1 MVFCQELLINY
12 IEYMFANFLGR
23 FSHDLGIDLGTKN
36 TLVYMN
42 DKGIV
47 INEPS
52 VVAINKRTN
61 EILEVG
67 EAANRMVG
75 KTPGHIEAIKP
86 LVDGVISDFE
96 VTEKMLKYFIT
107 KVHQENFALIPR
119 PRVVIGIPLDLTE
132 VERKAVED
140 AAKSAGARKVYL
152 IEEAMAAA
160 IGAHLPVIDA
170 TATMVVDIGG
180 GSSEIA
186 VISLGGVVTWK
197 SLRLAGNEFDNNIIE
212 YIREEFNILIGEQI
226 AESIKIKIGSAM
238 PLDEPKEMEVR
249 GRDLITGLPKAIIV
263 NDVQIREALSRTV
276 SKITDNIKT
285 ILETTPPELVSD
297 IYERGIFLSG
307 GGALLRGL
315 DKAISLAAK
324 IPVKIAEDPLTCV
337 VRGTGYLLENK
348 ELFEKVKQIVKSR
361 NLSIYEQLEE
371 IKPIDTVSTDTTLQ
385 QAREIKTQRIKQS
398 IKETIKS
405 LINENIN
412 PTKYK
417 VNKRTGISFITLNKY
432 YQLILDE
439 VTNEK
444 IIKTTI

>member
-1 MVFCQELLINY
+1 
-12 IEYMFANFLGR
+12 MFAKLLGR

-36 TLVYMN
+36 TLVYVT
-42 DKGIV
+42 DKGII

-96 VTEKMLKYFIT
+96 VTEKMLKYFID
-107 KVHQENFALIPR
+107 KVHREHFALIPR

-140 AAKSAGARKVYL
+140 AARSAGARKVYL

-160 IGAHLPVIDA
+160 IGAHLPVTEA

-180 GSSEIA
+180 GTTEIA

-249 GRDLITGLPKAIIV
+249 GRDLITGLPKAIMV
-263 NDVQIREALSRTV
+263 NDIQVREAIGRTIT
-276 SKITDNIKT
+276 KIVENIKT

-337 VRGTGYLLENK
+337 VRGTGYLLGDK
-348 ELFEKVKQIVKSR
+348 DLLEKVV
-361 NLSIYEQLEE
+361 L
-371 IKPIDTVSTDTTLQ
+371 PST
-385 QAREIKTQRIKQS
+385 
-398 IKETIKS
+398 
-405 LINENIN
+405 
-412 PTKYK
+412 
-417 VNKRTGISFITLNKY
+417 TGK
-432 YQLILDE
+432 
-439 VTNEK
+439 
-444 IIKTTI
+444 